1 MVSKSNVRRR
11 LRFAAPILLVIS
23 FAAQASA
30 QAQPQI
36 DDAACREAGAKGCVE
51 LALQAMGGRE
61 RLESIR
67 NLRIDA
73 MSHTA
78 LTEQSYR
85 QDPFVTSYAHVN
97 ETIDFEHGRVHRET
111 HGTWPESDPG
121 QAAFDMTLIA
131 DAAGGVYHRT
141 EGDAPCSL
149 GDLDSV
155 REALALGPA
164 RMLLV
169 ASAATDLHFDAA
181 EVLRS
186 TPHLAV
192 AFAWHGAP
200 VRVLI
205 NPFNHLPDAIETRR
219 TFRDFWYFWGDV
231 RQKIYFDNWQVFHG
245 IVYPT
250 NSVEERNGIIWQSTQ
265 VLNLEINVA
274 ADDALFQMDRAA
286 AQKSADGKGWDRPF
300 NAAHPT
306 ELAPGITLFEGAWN
320 STIVKQDDGIYILEA
335 PISSLYTQGVIDEA
349 KKRYPDVPI
358 KGVFST
364 SDSWPHTGGVR
375 QCVALGLPVYILDL
389 NRALLDREIAA
400 PHTMRPDLLA
410 LSTTGAATREALG
423 ADGTSAA
430 GEAAAVANRAK
441 WRIVAGKV
449 VVGSGPNRAE
459 LYPIR
464 GASTERQYMVYFPER
479 YLLYASDTLVLND
492 NGSLYDP
499 ELMREVTAAVARE
512 GLNVTTVFAMHQ
524 GPVAW
529 KQVEDLV
536 RTATSPATS
545 ASSN

>member
-1 MVSKSNVRRR
+1 MRMSLKSKFNWCLGLVVFFLSP
-11 LRFAAPILLVIS
+11 AALPQA
-23 FAAQASA
+23 AAQTQS
-30 QAQPQI
+30 QI
-36 DDAACREAGAKGCVE
+36 DDVACREAGAKGC
-51 LALQAMGGRE
+51 LALAIAAMGGHE

-67 NLRIDA
+67 NLRLDE

-78 LTEQSYR
+78 LEEQSYR
-85 QDPFVTSYAHVN
+85 QDPFITSYAHTN

-121 QAAFDMTLIA
+121 QASFDMTLIA
-131 DAAGGVYHRT
+131 DAAGGVYHSAQ
-141 EGDAPCSL
+141 GDTPCSL

-155 REALALGPA
+155 REALALGLA

-169 ASAATDLHFDAA
+169 ASAAADLHFEGT

-186 TPHLAV
+186 TPHTAV
-192 AFAWHGAP
+192 AFTWQGSP
-200 VRVLI
+200 VRILV
-205 NPFNHLPDAIETRR
+205 NPFNHLPDALETTR

-231 RQKIYFDNWQVFHG
+231 RQKIYFDNWQVFYG
-245 IVYPT
+245 LVYPT
-250 NSVEERNGIIWQSTQ
+250 NEVEERNGTVWQSRQ
-265 VLNLEINVA
+265 VLSLEINVTT
-274 ADDALFQMDRAA
+274 DDALFAMDKAA
-286 AQKSADGKGWDRPF
+286 AEKSAQGKGWDRPF
-300 NAAHPT
+300 SAAHPT

-320 STIVKQDDGIYILEA
+320 STIVKQEDGVYILEA
-335 PISSLYTQGVIDEA
+335 PISGLYTQGVIDEA

-375 QCVALGLPVYILDL
+375 QCVALGLPIYILDL
-389 NRALLDREIAA
+389 NRALLEREVAA
-400 PHTMRPDLLA
+400 PHSLQPDLLA
-410 LSTTGAATREALG
+410 QAAGTSPKTPDWQIVSGKTVVGTGA
-423 ADGTSAA
+423 
-430 GEAAAVANRAK
+430 
-441 WRIVAGKV
+441 
-449 VVGSGPNRAE
+449 NRAE

-464 GASTERQYMVYFPER
+464 GASTERQYMVYFPEQ

-499 ELMREVTAAVARE
+499 ELMREVVAAVTGQ

-536 RTATSPATS
+536 HAAGRD
-545 ASSN
+545 